1 MNKNAFKAV
10 MIYNGDD
17 QKAVA
22 DAIGVSPQ
30 TVSDKLNGVTDF
42 KQSEI
47 QTLAERYKL
56 TPAQVDEIFFGGE
69 LWNGA

>member
-1 MNKNAFKAV
+1 MNKNAFKAA

-69 LWNGA
+69 LWGA

>member
-30 TVSDKLNGVTDF
+30 TVSDKLNGLTDF

-69 LWNGA
+69 LWGV

>member
-10 MIYNGDD
+10 MIYHGDD

-30 TVSDKLNGVTDF
+30 TVSDKLNGITDF

-69 LWNGA
+69 LWGV